1 MRPADITIDRILN
14 VLNTIAPFSLAEE
27 WDNVGLLIGDPGQAV
42 SGILIGLDPTAELL
56 DQAQA
61 LGVNLVITHH
71 PIIFQPLKAIRTDH
85 PAGAFIAKAITA
97 RIAVIA
103 CHTNLDVV
111 AHGVSNSLAHCLG
124 LTELTPLI
132 ATPGTSDLGFGKLG
146 TLDPPLSGQALLARL
161 CATIGVAG
169 VSVAGPLPALIQRVA
184 LCGGSGAEFATQAR
198 TQGAEIFITAEV
210 KHHTA
215 RWAEE
220 AGFCV
225 VDAGHFATE
234 HPITKVLAAMLRE
247 HVANLAPT
255 IPVLWAEKEKNPFSI
270 FMAENDQQPN

>member
-42 SGILIGLDPTAELL
+42 SGILIGLDPTVELL
-56 DQAQA
+56 DQAHA
-61 LGVNLVITHH
+61 LGANLVITHH

-85 PAGAFIAKAITA
+85 PTGAFIAKAITA

-111 AHGVSNSLAHCLG
+111 AQGVSHSLAHCLG
-124 LTELTPLI
+124 LTELAPLI
-132 ATPGTSDLGFGKLG
+132 ATPGASDLGFGKLG
-146 TLDPPLSGQALLARL
+146 TLDPPLDGQALLARL
-161 CATIGVAG
+161 CAAIGVAG
-169 VSVAGPLPALIQRVA
+169 VSVAGPLPAMVQRVA

-198 TQGAEIFITAEV
+198 AQGAEIFITAEV
-210 KHHTA
+210 KHHIA

-234 HPITKVLAAMLRE
+234 HPMAKALASMLRE
-247 HVANLAPT
+247 HLADFVPT
-255 IPVLWAEKEKNPFSI
+255 IPVHWAEKEKNPFSI
-270 FMAENDQQPN
+270 FVAENDQQPN